1 MLYYLNWR
9 MIQAFRGWIEKR
21 FTPAGRFV
29 LAGLVL
35 SALIGLD
42 TNQTMAYMAFTLLL
56 SLLFTSL
63 LCHLFL
69 KVHLTAERK
78 LPRFAT
84 AGASLKYRVVLEN
97 RSAKSQKDLVL
108 LETIESR
115 PPTYKEL
122 KELTD
127 LKRQGSYMFHWRS
140 GQQRWFWLLAR
151 KKPAKIKEHS
161 LPTLLPHSTLEISV
175 EILPQW
181 RGRLSFSGL
190 AIHCPDPLGLT
201 KTRKLLPLSQ
211 SLLVLPKR
219 YPLPFIPLP
228 GTRKHHPGGVSLA
241 ASVGE
246 SEEFFSLR
254 DYRPGDPLRKIHWKS
269 WARTGKPIVKEF
281 QNEFFVRQAL
291 ILDTFQP
298 LTFSEKLEEA
308 VSIAASFVTSIETQE
323 SLLDLMFVGPET
335 FCFTSGRSLAQGDKI
350 LEILASV
357 QTCTD
362 KTFSVLIPAVME
374 RAPLLSGCI
383 CVFLE
388 WDDARKRLIDLLRKI
403 GCPVLVLVLTDN
415 QNSAA
420 SDPGPMMDNPAGLR
434 FIETGKVRE
443 GLALL

>member
-1 MLYYLNWR
+1 MYYLNWLLV
-9 MIQAFRGWIEKR
+9 QAVRRWLQRR
-21 FTPAGRFV
+21 FSIAGRFT

-42 TNQTMAYMAFTLLL
+42 TTQTMSYMAFTLLL
-56 SLLFTSL
+56 SLLLTSL
-63 LCHLFL
+63 THNLFF
-69 KVHLTAERK
+69 KVHLSAERK

-84 AGASLKYRVVLEN
+84 AGEPLKYRVVIEN

-108 LETIESR
+108 LETLESR

-127 LKRQGSYMFHWRS
+127 LKRQGPYLAYWRL
-140 GQQRWFWLLAR
+140 GQRRWFWLLAR

-161 LPTLLPHSTLEISV
+161 LPTLLPNSTLEIPV

-181 RGRLSFSGL
+181 RGRLSFRGL
-190 AIHCPDPLGLT
+190 ALHCPDPLGLT
-201 KTRKLLPLSQ
+201 KTRKFLPLSQ

-269 WARTGKPIVKEF
+269 WARTGKPIIKEF
-281 QNEFFVRQAL
+281 QDEFFVRQAL

-298 LTFSEKLEEA
+298 MTFSEKLEEA
-308 VSIAASFVTSIETQE
+308 VSIAASFVTSLETQE
-323 SLLDLMFVGPET
+323 SLLDLMFVGTES
-335 FCFTSGRSLAQGDKI
+335 FCFTSGRGLAQGDKI
-350 LEILASV
+350 LKILASV

-362 KTFSVLIPAVME
+362 KTFSVLIPVVME

-388 WDDARKRLIDLLRKI
+388 WDDARKRLIDLLQKR
-403 GCPVLVLVLTDN
+403 GCPVLVLVLTDK
-415 QNSAA
+415 QNPAA
-420 SDPGPMMDNPAGLR
+420 SDPGPMQDNPAGLR
-434 FIETGKVRE
+434 FIETGKVKE
-443 GLALL
+443 GLALI